1 LASISGSINKRVDPQ
16 TKGETPVADTAKKVA
31 LITGGG
37 TGVGR
42 SVTLQLA
49 QRGYDVAINY
59 SRSEDD
65 AESTANEAREHG
77 IRAIAIRCDVAS
89 DKQVRGMVGRCRE
102 ELGRLD
108 VVVNNAGTPHFVT
121 HTELEEM
128 TEDKWDR
135 ILAVNLKGPFFV
147 SRAAI
152 PVMRAGGGGAIVN
165 VASVAGVAGS
175 GSSIAYAASKGGLIT
190 MTKSLAKA
198 FAPDIRVNAVCPG
211 VIISR
216 WLEGHDDMV
225 EAALKITPL
234 KRASTTDD
242 IADVV
247 IFLACD
253 AGMMTGQALIVDG
266 GRTM

>member
-1 LASISGSINKRVDPQ
+1 MADPSQ
-16 TKGETPVADTAKKVA
+16 KVA

-42 SVTLQLA
+42 ATTLQLA
-49 QRGYDVAINY
+49 ERGFHVAINY
-59 SRSEDD
+59 SRSQDD
-65 AESTANEAREHG
+65 AESTAAEAHESG
-77 IRAIAIRCDVAS
+77 VRAVTVACDVA
-89 DKQVRGMVGRCRE
+89 DDGQVRAMIERCRAE
-102 ELGRLD
+102 FGRLD
-108 VVVNNAGTPHFVT
+108 VVVNNAGTTHFVK
-121 HTELEEM
+121 HTDLEEM
-128 TEDKWDR
+128 TEERWDR

-152 PVMRAGGGGAIVN
+152 PLMRAGSGGSIVN

-216 WLEGHDDMV
+216 WLEGHEEMV

-247 IFLACD
+247 TFLACD
-253 AGMMTGQALIVDG
+253 AGMMTGQVLVVDG

>member
-1 LASISGSINKRVDPQ
+1 VASSSQ
-16 TKGETPVADTAKKVA
+16 KVA

-42 SVTLQLA
+42 AATLQLA
-49 QRGYDVAINY
+49 ERGFHVAINY
-59 SRSEDD
+59 SRSKDD
-65 AESTANEAREHG
+65 AEATAADARAKG
-77 IRAIAIRCDVAS
+77 VRAIAVACDVA
-89 DKQVRGMVGRCRE
+89 DDGDVRAMVERCKAE
-102 ELGRLD
+102 FGRLD
-108 VVVNNAGTPHFVT
+108 VVVNNAGTTHFVK

-128 TEDKWDR
+128 TEEKWDR
-135 ILAVNLKGPFFV
+135 IIAVNLKGPFFV

-152 PVMRAGGGGAIVN
+152 PLMRASGGGSIVN

-216 WLEGHDDMV
+216 WLEGHEDMV

-234 KRASTTDD
+234 RRASTTDD

-247 IFLACD
+247 TFLACD
-253 AGMMTGQALIVDG
+253 AGMMTGQALVVDG

>member
-1 LASISGSINKRVDPQ
+1 MSQLP
-16 TKGETPVADTAKKVA
+16 TKVA
-31 LITGGG
+31 LVTGGG

-42 SVTLQLA
+42 STVLQLA
-49 QRGYDVAINY
+49 RRGFHVAVNY
-59 SRSEDD
+59 SRSRDD
-65 AESTANEAREHG
+65 AEATAEAARQLGVRALPVACNVAEDGAVREM
-77 IRAIAIRCDVAS
+77 IRTCE
-89 DKQVRGMVGRCRE
+89 RE
-102 ELGRLD
+102 FGRLD
-108 VVVNNAGTPHFVT
+108 VVVNNAGTTHFVT
-121 HTELEEM
+121 HTDLEAMSEA
-128 TEDKWDR
+128 KWDE

-152 PVMRAGGGGAIVN
+152 PLLRASGGGSIVN

-211 VIISR
+211 PIVSR
-216 WLEGHDDMV
+216 WLADHQDMI
-225 EAALKITPL
+225 EAAIRVTPL
-234 KRASTTDD
+234 KKASSTDD

-247 IFLACD
+247 TFLACD

>member
-1 LASISGSINKRVDPQ
+1 LPIF
-16 TKGETPVADTAKKVA
+16 
-31 LITGGG
+31 
-37 TGVGR
+37 
-42 SVTLQLA
+42 
-49 QRGYDVAINY
+49 
-59 SRSEDD
+59 
-65 AESTANEAREHG
+65 
-77 IRAIAIRCDVAS
+77 
-89 DKQVRGMVGRCRE
+89 
-102 ELGRLD
+102 GRLD
-108 VVVNNAGTPHFVT
+108 VVVNNAGTTHFVT
-121 HTELEEM
+121 HTDLEAMSEA
-128 TEDKWDR
+128 KWDE

-152 PVMRAGGGGAIVN
+152 PLLRASGGGSIVN

-211 VIISR
+211 PIVSR
-216 WLEGHDDMV
+216 WLADHQDMI
-225 EAALKITPL
+225 EAAIRVTPL
-234 KRASTTDD
+234 KKASSTDD

-247 IFLACD
+247 TFLACD

>member
-1 LASISGSINKRVDPQ
+1 MTQNTQRA
-16 TKGETPVADTAKKVA
+16 A

-42 SVTLQLA
+42 ATTLQLA

-59 SRSEDD
+59 SRSQDD
-65 AESTANEAREHG
+65 AEQTAAAAREMG
-77 IRAIAIRCDVAS
+77 RKAITIGCNVSDDAAVQQMVA
-89 DKQVRGMVGRCRE
+89 RCRDE
-102 ELGRLD
+102 FGRLD
-108 VVVNNAGTPHFVT
+108 VVVNNAGMTHFVN
-121 HTELEEM
+121 HRDLDDM
-128 TEDKWDR
+128 TEAKWDE

-152 PVMRAGGGGAIVN
+152 PVLRASGGGSIVN
-165 VASVAGVAGS
+165 VASVAGIAGS

-211 VIISR
+211 PIISR
-216 WLEGHDDMV
+216 WLEGHEDMIEV
-225 EAALKITPL
+225 AIKQTPL

-242 IADVV
+242 IADAVA
-247 IFLACD
+247 FLACD
-253 AGMMTGQALIVDG
+253 AGMMTGQALVVDG

>member
-1 LASISGSINKRVDPQ
+1 MSASIS
-16 TKGETPVADTAKKVA
+16 KKPESTGKAA

-42 SVTLQLA
+42 ATTLQLA
-49 QRGYDVAINY
+49 ERGFNVAINY
-59 SRSEDD
+59 SRSRDD
-65 AESTANEAREHG
+65 AEGAAVAARELG
-77 IRAIAIRCDVAS
+77 VEAITIACDVS
-89 DKQVRGMVGRCRE
+89 CDDHVRSMIDRCRR

-108 VVVNNAGTPHFVT
+108 CVVNNAGMTHFVN
-121 HTELEEM
+121 HTDLEAM
-128 TEDKWDR
+128 TEARWDE

-147 SRAAI
+147 ARAAI
-152 PVMRAGGGGAIVN
+152 PLLRESGGGSIVN
-165 VASVAGVAGS
+165 VASVAGLQGS

-216 WLEGHDDMV
+216 WLEDHQDMV
-225 EAALKITPL
+225 EAAMKITPL
-234 KRASTTDD
+234 KRASSTYD
-242 IADVV
+242 IADV
-247 IFLACD
+247 ITFLACD
-253 AGMMTGQALIVDG
+253 AGMMTGQALVVDG

>member
-1 LASISGSINKRVDPQ
+1 MASDSR
-16 TKGETPVADTAKKVA
+16 KVA

-49 QRGYDVAINY
+49 SRGFDVAINY
-59 SRSEDD
+59 SRSESE
-65 AESTANEAREHG
+65 AEATAAEASEHG
-77 IRAIAIRCDVAS
+77 IRAITVRCDVAS
-89 DKQVRGMVGRCRE
+89 DEHVRAMIGRCRHE
-102 ELGRLD
+102 FGRLD
-108 VVVNNAGTPHFVT
+108 CLVNNAGTTHFVK

-128 TEDKWDR
+128 TEEKWDN

-152 PVMRAGGGGAIVN
+152 PVMRAGGGGSIVN

-216 WLEGHDDMV
+216 WLEGHEDMV

-234 KRASTTDD
+234 KRASSTDD

-247 IFLACD
+247 TFLACD